1 MFKIGDFSMLSKVP
15 VKTLRYYDQID
26 LLKPKQIDQDSGYR
40 YYSAEQLLEVNRI
53 FLYKELGFT
62 LKQMGQLL
70 REDISVEQIQGMF
83 LLKESEIQQL
93 IEKEQQKLAR
103 IKERMHLIKREGCVE
118 KEQEVIIKS
127 VESKRIMSFQSN
139 GTVDVIPLFFET
151 FHHLLHKHPQEL
163 NSEPQIVLWRESL
176 DKESEFEFEV
186 GYSVKSLR
194 CSLPQGMTIRTLP
207 AEDTMATLLFHSH
220 SPSAQTAC
228 VDLATW
234 IEHNG
239 YRVKDDQPGREIYYP
254 LSENEEGR
262 LIEIQIPI
270 KNEIKS

>member
-26 LLKPKQIDQDSGYR
+26 LLKPKQIDQGSGYR

-62 LKQMGQLL
+62 LKQMAQLL

-93 IEKEQQKLAR
+93 IEREQQKLAR

-127 VESKRIMSFQSN
+127 VESKSIMSFQSN
-139 GTVDVIPLFFET
+139 GTVDEIPSFFQT
-151 FHHLLHKHPQEL
+151 FHHLLLKNQQESISGPQM
-163 NSEPQIVLWRESL
+163 VLWRESFE
-176 DKESEFEFEV
+176 KESEFEFEV

-194 CSLPQGMTIRTLP
+194 GTLPQGIKIRTLP
-207 AEDTMATLLFHSH
+207 VEETMATLLFHSH

-228 VDLATW
+228 IDLATW
-234 IEHNG
+234 IENNG
-239 YRVKDDQPGREIYYP
+239 YRVKEDQPGREIYYP
-254 LSENEEGR
+254 LSKNEEGR

-270 KNEIKS
+270 IDEIKS

>member
-62 LKQMGQLL
+62 LKQMAQLL

-93 IEKEQQKLAR
+93 IEREQQKLAR

-127 VESKRIMSFQSN
+127 VESKSIMSFQSN
-139 GTVDVIPLFFET
+139 GTVDEIPSFFQT
-151 FHHLLHKHPQEL
+151 FHHLLLKNQQESISGPQV
-163 NSEPQIVLWRESL
+163 VLWRESME
-176 DKESEFEFEV
+176 KESEFEFEV

-194 CSLPQGMTIRTLP
+194 GTLPQGIKIRTLP
-207 AEDTMATLLFHSH
+207 AEETMATLLFHSH

-228 VDLATW
+228 IDLATW
-234 IEHNG
+234 IENNG
-239 YRVKDDQPGREIYYP
+239 YRVKEDQPGREIYYP

-270 KNEIKS
+270 IDEIKS

>member
-62 LKQMGQLL
+62 LKQMAQLL

-93 IEKEQQKLAR
+93 IEREQQKLAR

-127 VESKRIMSFQSN
+127 VESKSIMSFQSN
-139 GTVDVIPLFFET
+139 GTVDEIPSFFQT
-151 FHHLLHKHPQEL
+151 FHHLLLKIQQEL
-163 NSEPQIVLWRESL
+163 ISGPQVVLWRESME
-176 DKESEFEFEV
+176 KESEFEFEV

-194 CSLPQGMTIRTLP
+194 GTLPQGIKIRTLP
-207 AEDTMATLLFHSH
+207 AEETMATLLFHSH

-228 VDLATW
+228 IDLATW
-234 IEHNG
+234 IENNG
-239 YRVKDDQPGREIYYP
+239 YRVKEDQPAERFIT
-254 LSENEEGR
+254 LCLKMKKADS
-262 LIEIQIPI
+262 L
-270 KNEIKS
+270 KFKFLL

>member
-62 LKQMGQLL
+62 LKQMAQLL

-93 IEKEQQKLAR
+93 IEREQQKLAR

-127 VESKRIMSFQSN
+127 VESKSIMSFQSN
-139 GTVDVIPLFFET
+139 GTVDEIPSFFQT
-151 FHHLLHKHPQEL
+151 FHHLLLKIQQEL
-163 NSEPQIVLWRESL
+163 ISGPQVVLWRESME
-176 DKESEFEFEV
+176 KESEFEFEV

-194 CSLPQGMTIRTLP
+194 GTLPQGIKIRTLP
-207 AEDTMATLLFHSH
+207 AEETMATLLFHSH

-228 VDLATW
+228 IDLATW
-234 IEHNG
+234 IENNG
-239 YRVKDDQPGREIYYP
+239 YRVKEDQPGLRDLLP
-254 LSENEEGR
+254 FV
-262 LIEIQIPI
+262 
-270 KNEIKS
+270 

>member
-93 IEKEQQKLAR
+93 IEREQQKLAR

-127 VESKRIMSFQSN
+127 VESKRIMSFQTN
-139 GTVDVIPLFFET
+139 GTVDEIPSFFQT
-151 FHHLLHKHPQEL
+151 FHHLLLKNQQESISGPQV
-163 NSEPQIVLWRESL
+163 VLWRESFE
-176 DKESEFEFEV
+176 KESEFEFEV
-186 GYSVKSLR
+186 GYSVKALR
-194 CSLPQGMTIRTLP
+194 GTLPQGIKIRTLP
-207 AEDTMATLLFHSH
+207 AEETMATLLFHSH

-228 VDLATW
+228 IDLATW
-234 IEHNG
+234 IENNG
-239 YRVKDDQPGREIYYP
+239 YRVKEDQPGREIYYP
-254 LSENEEGR
+254 LSKNEEGR

-270 KNEIKS
+270 IDEIKS

>member
-62 LKQMGQLL
+62 LKQMAQLL

-93 IEKEQQKLAR
+93 IEREQQKLAR

-127 VESKRIMSFQSN
+127 VESKSIMSFQSN
-139 GTVDVIPLFFET
+139 GTVDEIPSFFQT
-151 FHHLLHKHPQEL
+151 FHHLLLKIQQEL
-163 NSEPQIVLWRESL
+163 ISGPQMVLWRESME
-176 DKESEFEFEV
+176 KESEFEFEV
-186 GYSVKSLR
+186 GYSVKALR
-194 CSLPQGMTIRTLP
+194 CTLPQGITIRTLP
-207 AEDTMATLLFHSH
+207 AEETMATLLFHSH

-228 VDLATW
+228 IDLATW
-234 IEHNG
+234 IENNG
-239 YRVKDDQPGREIYYP
+239 YRVKEDQPGREIYYP

-270 KNEIKS
+270 IDEIKS

>member
-62 LKQMGQLL
+62 LKQMSQLL
-70 REDISVEQIQGMF
+70 REDISVDQIQGMF

-93 IEKEQQKLAR
+93 IEREQQKLAR

-127 VESKRIMSFQSN
+127 VESKHIMSFQSN
-139 GTVDVIPLFFET
+139 GTVDEIPSFFET
-151 FHHLLHKHPQEL
+151 FHHLLQKHPQEL

-176 DKESEFEFEV
+176 AKESEFEFQV
-186 GYSVKSLR
+186 GYSAKALR
-194 CSLPQGMTIRTLP
+194 GSLPQGITMRTLP
-207 AEDTMATLLFHSH
+207 AEETMATLLFHSD
-220 SPSAQTAC
+220 SPFAQSAC

-234 IEHNG
+234 IENNG
-239 YRVKDDQPGREIYYP
+239 YRVKEDQPGREIYYP

-270 KNEIKS
+270 KNEV

>member
-62 LKQMGQLL
+62 LKQMAQLL

-93 IEKEQQKLAR
+93 IEREQQKLAR

-127 VESKRIMSFQSN
+127 VESKRIMSYQSN
-139 GTVDVIPLFFET
+139 GTVDEIPSFFET
-151 FHHLLHKHPQEL
+151 FHHLLLKHQQESISGPQV
-163 NSEPQIVLWRESL
+163 VLWRESFE
-176 DKESEFEFEV
+176 KESEFEFEV
-186 GYSVKSLR
+186 GYSVKALKGT
-194 CSLPQGMTIRTLP
+194 LPQEITIRTLP
-207 AEDTMATLLFHSH
+207 AEETMATLLFHSH

-228 VDLATW
+228 IDLATW
-234 IEHNG
+234 IENNG
-239 YRVKDDQPGREIYYP
+239 YRVKEDQPGREIYYP
-254 LSENEEGR
+254 LSETEEGR

-270 KNEIKS
+270 IDENKS

>member
-139 GTVDVIPLFFET
+139 GTVDEIPSFFQM
-151 FHHLLHKHPQEL
+151 FHHLLHKHQQESISGPQV
-163 NSEPQIVLWRESL
+163 VLWRESL
-176 DKESEFEFEV
+176 EKESEFEFEV
-186 GYSVKSLR
+186 GYSVKSFR

>member
-26 LLKPKQIDQDSGYR
+26 LLKPKQIDQGSGYR

-62 LKQMGQLL
+62 LKQMAQLL

-93 IEKEQQKLAR
+93 IEREQQKLAR

-127 VESKRIMSFQSN
+127 VESKSIMSFQSN
-139 GTVDVIPLFFET
+139 GTVDEIPSFFQT
-151 FHHLLHKHPQEL
+151 FHHLLLKNQQEL
-163 NSEPQIVLWRESL
+163 ISGPQMVLWRESME
-176 DKESEFEFEV
+176 KESEFEFEV
-186 GYSVKSLR
+186 GYSVKALR
-194 CSLPQGMTIRTLP
+194 CTLPQGITIRTLP
-207 AEDTMATLLFHSH
+207 AEETMATLLFHSH

-228 VDLATW
+228 IDLATW
-234 IEHNG
+234 IENNG
-239 YRVKDDQPGREIYYP
+239 YRVKEDQPGREIYYP

-270 KNEIKS
+270 IDEIKS

>member
-62 LKQMGQLL
+62 LKQMAQLL

-93 IEKEQQKLAR
+93 IEREQQKLAR

-127 VESKRIMSFQSN
+127 VESKSIMSFQSN
-139 GTVDVIPLFFET
+139 GTVDEIPSFFQT
-151 FHHLLHKHPQEL
+151 FHHLLLKNQQEL
-163 NSEPQIVLWRESL
+163 ISGPQMVLWRESME
-176 DKESEFEFEV
+176 KESEFEFEV
-186 GYSVKSLR
+186 GYSVKALR
-194 CSLPQGMTIRTLP
+194 CTLPQGITIRTLP
-207 AEDTMATLLFHSH
+207 AEETMATLLFHSH

-228 VDLATW
+228 IDLATW
-234 IEHNG
+234 IENNG
-239 YRVKDDQPGREIYYP
+239 YRVKEDQPGREIYYP

-270 KNEIKS
+270 IDEIKS

>member
-93 IEKEQQKLAR
+93 IEREQQKLAR

-139 GTVDVIPLFFET
+139 GTVDDIPSFFET
-151 FHHLLHKHPQEL
+151 FHHLLQKHPQEL

-176 DKESEFEFEV
+176 AKESEFEFEV

-270 KNEIKS
+270 KNEVKS

>member
-62 LKQMGQLL
+62 LKQMAQLL

-93 IEKEQQKLAR
+93 IEREQQKLAR

-127 VESKRIMSFQSN
+127 VESKSIMSFQSN
-139 GTVDVIPLFFET
+139 GTVDEIPSFFQT
-151 FHHLLHKHPQEL
+151 FHHLLLKIQQEL
-163 NSEPQIVLWRESL
+163 ISGPQVVLWRESME
-176 DKESEFEFEV
+176 KESEFEFEV

-194 CSLPQGMTIRTLP
+194 GTLPQGIKIRTLP
-207 AEDTMATLLFHSH
+207 AEETMATLLFHSH

-228 VDLATW
+228 IDLATW
-234 IEHNG
+234 IENNG
-239 YRVKDDQPGREIYYP
+239 YRVKEDQPGREIYYP

-270 KNEIKS
+270 IDEIKS

>member
-26 LLKPKQIDQDSGYR
+26 LLKPKQIDQGSGYR

-62 LKQMGQLL
+62 LKQMAQLL

-93 IEKEQQKLAR
+93 IEREQQKLAR

-127 VESKRIMSFQSN
+127 VESKSIMSFQSN
-139 GTVDVIPLFFET
+139 GTVDEIPSFFQT
-151 FHHLLHKHPQEL
+151 FHHLLLKNQQESISGPQM
-163 NSEPQIVLWRESL
+163 VLWRESFE
-176 DKESEFEFEV
+176 KESEFEFEV
-186 GYSVKSLR
+186 GYSVKALR
-194 CSLPQGMTIRTLP
+194 DTLPQGITIRTLP
-207 AEDTMATLLFHSH
+207 AEETMATLLFHSH

-228 VDLATW
+228 IDLATW
-234 IEHNG
+234 IENNG
-239 YRVKDDQPGREIYYP
+239 YRVKEDQPGREIYYP
-254 LSENEEGR
+254 LSKNEEGR

-270 KNEIKS
+270 IDEIKS

>member
-93 IEKEQQKLAR
+93 IEREQQKLAR

-139 GTVDVIPLFFET
+139 GTVEEIPSFFQM
-151 FHHLLHKHPQEL
+151 FHHLLHKHQQESISGPQV
-163 NSEPQIVLWRESL
+163 VLWRESL

-186 GYSVKSLR
+186 GYSVKSFR

-270 KNEIKS
+270 KNEV

>member
-93 IEKEQQKLAR
+93 IEREQQKLAR

-127 VESKRIMSFQSN
+127 VESKSIMSFQSN
-139 GTVDVIPLFFET
+139 GTVDEIPSFFQT
-151 FHHLLHKHPQEL
+151 FHHLLLKIQQEL
-163 NSEPQIVLWRESL
+163 ISGPQVVLWRESME
-176 DKESEFEFEV
+176 KESEFEFEV

-194 CSLPQGMTIRTLP
+194 GTLPQGIKIRTLP
-207 AEDTMATLLFHSH
+207 AEETMATLLFHSH

-228 VDLATW
+228 IDLATW
-234 IEHNG
+234 IENNG
-239 YRVKDDQPGREIYYP
+239 YRVKEDQPGREIYYP

-270 KNEIKS
+270 IDEIKS

>member
-26 LLKPKQIDQDSGYR
+26 LLKPQQIDQDSGYR

-93 IEKEQQKLAR
+93 IEREQQKLAR

-139 GTVDVIPLFFET
+139 ETVEEIPSFFQM
-151 FHHLLHKHPQEL
+151 FHHLLHKHQQESISGPQV
-163 NSEPQIVLWRESL
+163 VLWRESL

-186 GYSVKSLR
+186 GYSVKSFR

-220 SPSAQTAC
+220 SPSAQSAC

>member
-26 LLKPKQIDQDSGYR
+26 LLKPKQIDQGSGYR
-40 YYSAEQLLEVNRI
+40 YYSAEQSLEVNRI

-62 LKQMGQLL
+62 LKQMAQLL

-93 IEKEQQKLAR
+93 IEREQQKLAR

-127 VESKRIMSFQSN
+127 VESKSIMSFQSN
-139 GTVDVIPLFFET
+139 GTVDEIPSFFQT
-151 FHHLLHKHPQEL
+151 FHHLLLKNQQESISGPQM
-163 NSEPQIVLWRESL
+163 VLWRESFE
-176 DKESEFEFEV
+176 KESEFEFEV
-186 GYSVKSLR
+186 GYSVKALR
-194 CSLPQGMTIRTLP
+194 DTLPQGITIRTLP
-207 AEDTMATLLFHSH
+207 AEETMATLLFHSH

-228 VDLATW
+228 IDLATW
-234 IEHNG
+234 IENNG
-239 YRVKDDQPGREIYYP
+239 YRVKEDQPGREIYYP
-254 LSENEEGR
+254 LSKNEEGR

-270 KNEIKS
+270 IDEIKS

>member
-93 IEKEQQKLAR
+93 IEREQQKLAR

-127 VESKRIMSFQSN
+127 VESKSIMSFQSN
-139 GTVDVIPLFFET
+139 GTVDEIPSFFQT
-151 FHHLLHKHPQEL
+151 FHHLLLKIQQESISGPQV
-163 NSEPQIVLWRESL
+163 VLWRESFE
-176 DKESEFEFEV
+176 KESEFEFEV

-194 CSLPQGMTIRTLP
+194 GTLTQGIKIRTLP
-207 AEDTMATLLFHSH
+207 AEETMATLLFHSH

-228 VDLATW
+228 IDLATW
-234 IEHNG
+234 IENNG
-239 YRVKDDQPGREIYYP
+239 YRVKEDQPGREIYYP

-270 KNEIKS
+270 KDEIKS

>member
-139 GTVDVIPLFFET
+139 GTVDEIPSFFQT

-176 DKESEFEFEV
+176 AKESEFEFEV
-186 GYSVKSLR
+186 GYSAKALR
-194 CSLPQGMTIRTLP
+194 GSLPQGITMRTLP
-207 AEDTMATLLFHSH
+207 AEETMATLLFHSQ
-220 SPSAQTAC
+220 SPFAQSAC

>member
-26 LLKPKQIDQDSGYR
+26 LLKPKQIDQESGYR

-93 IEKEQQKLAR
+93 IEREQQKLAR

-127 VESKRIMSFQSN
+127 VESKRFMSFQSN
-139 GTVDVIPLFFET
+139 GTVDEIPSFFQT
-151 FHHLLHKHPQEL
+151 FHHLLHPQEL
-163 NSEPQIVLWRESL
+163 NSEPQIVLWRESIA
-176 DKESEFEFEV
+176 KESEFEFEV
-186 GYSVKSLR
+186 GYSAKAIR
-194 CSLPQGMTIRTLP
+194 GSLPKSITIRTLP
-207 AEDTMATLLFHSH
+207 AEETMATLLFHSD
-220 SPSAQTAC
+220 SPFAQTAC

-239 YRVKDDQPGREIYYP
+239 YRMKEDQPGREIYYP
-254 LSENEEGR
+254 LAENGEGR

-270 KNEIKS
+270 KNEVKS